1 MNNKIAPNNY
11 IYLFSKFIK
20 DNFKSILIGLFIIFI
35 IFIGYQTYNYI
46 NLQNINKNSLTY
58 FKSKEMEPNKEFYII
73 MENLSKNNDFYSVLS
88 FLEII
93 NINIKEN
100 ELILAEKNYFELINN
115 KKLNSTYKS
124 AISAHASYNF
134 INLLFETSN
143 LNLIPKINLF
153 IENIN
158 DDLENYRGIKLE
170 LKYLLA
176 VAKQDINNIAP
187 NQDEKTISLYNE
199 IIQSKETSSSIKE
212 RIKKI
217 HEFQYYK

>member
-11 IYLFSKFIK
+11 IYLFNKLIK

-35 IFIGYQTYNYI
+35 IFIGYQAYNYI

-115 KKLNSTYKS
+115 RKLNSTYKS
-124 AISAHASYNF
+124 AISTHASYNF

>member
-1 MNNKIAPNNY
+1 M
-11 IYLFSKFIK
+11 
-20 DNFKSILIGLFIIFI
+20 
-35 IFIGYQTYNYI
+35 
-46 NLQNINKNSLTY
+46 
-58 FKSKEMEPNKEFYII
+58 
-73 MENLSKNNDFYSVLS
+73 S

-115 KKLNSTYKS
+115 RKLNSTYKS
-124 AISAHASYNF
+124 AISTHASYNF

-176 VAKQDINNIAP
+176 VAQQDINNIAP

-199 IIQSKETSSSIKE
+199 IIQSKVTSSSIKE